1 MSNYTDLLIRSL
13 LAFAVLWV
21 FVSILHNIRLDKA
34 TSHLRR
40 VIADRES
47 IIRSHEQ
54 VISNLVKE
62 NDKLAVA
69 LKKAQN
75 K

>member
-1 MSNYTDLLIRSL
+1 MSAYNDLLIRAL
-13 LAFAVLWV
+13 LAFTLTW
-21 FVSILHNIRLDKA
+21 ILASAFHNIRLDKA

-40 VIADRES
+40 IIADRES

-69 LKKAQN
+69 LKKAQS